1 MGTYAVGKSTAGVS
15 MVSATYTGVKGL
27 KVQLWDYYAHDILN
41 AIYADASYK
50 MKMGSLK
57 PFVAAQFIKEND
69 VGDKLLSGLGG
80 DGKIDSMYW
89 GAKVGASIENFT
101 AYMAYSA
108 TSENSATDATY
119 ANAIISPW
127 GGMPAYTQGM
137 VTRHVFLAGT
147 KASKVA
153 ASYNF
158 KAYGPDLKTV
168 LYYASYDMAENNG
181 YTSDDASEMGF
192 DIIYNLAV
200 VKNLQLRLRAN
211 YADDFNVN
219 AGGDTVGWDEYRFI
233 ANYSF

>member
-1 MGTYAVGKSTAGVS
+1 
-15 MVSATYTGVKGL
+15 
-27 KVQLWDYYAHDILN
+27 
-41 AIYADASYK
+41 YK
-50 MKMGSLK
+50 MKVGSFK

-69 VGDKLLSGLGG
+69 IGDKLLKNLGG

-89 GAKVGASIENFT
+89 GAKIGASIEKFT

-108 TSENSATDATY
+108 TSENSATDAAY

-147 KASKVA
+147 KASKIA

-168 LYYASYDMAENNG
+168 LYYASYNMAENNG

-200 VKNLQLRLRAN
+200 VKNLQLRLRGN
-211 YADDFNVN
+211 YANDFNVN
-219 AGGDTVGWDEYRFI
+219 AGGNTVGWDEYRFI
-233 ANYSF
+233 ANYNF